1 MIRELR
7 VEKNDSNYLIYNSET
22 NELLIQSQDKTIKR
36 IDIYEKLFS
45 SIDVGQNSLFEVK
58 TNLTEKNDLIFV
70 DNLRTLLK
78 NILEEIK
85 KTNTKP
91 SKD

>member
-7 VEKNDSNYLIYNSET
+7 VEKNGSNYLIYNSET
-22 NELLIQSQDKTIKR
+22 NELLIQSQDKTIKG

-45 SIDVGQNSLFEVK
+45 NIGVDQNSSFVVK
-58 TNLTEKNDLIFV
+58 TNLTEKNDSIFV
-70 DNLRTLLK
+70 DNLRALLK
-78 NILEEIK
+78 NVLEEIK

>member
-7 VEKNDSNYLIYNSET
+7 VEKNGSNYLIYNSET
-22 NELLIQSQDKTIKR
+22 NELLIQSQDKTIKG
-36 IDIYEKLFS
+36 IDIYEKIFS
-45 SIDVGQNSLFEVK
+45 NICVNQNSLFEVK

-70 DNLRTLLK
+70 ENLRILLK
-78 NILEEIK
+78 NVLEEIK
-85 KTNTKP
+85 KINTKP

>member
-1 MIRELR
+1 MIRVLK
-7 VEKNDSNYLIYNSET
+7 VEKNGSNYLIYDSET
-22 NELLIQSQDKTIKR
+22 NELLIQSQDKTIKG

-45 SIDVGQNSLFEVK
+45 SIGVDQNSLFEVK

-78 NILEEIK
+78 NVLEEIK
-85 KTNTKP
+85 KTNTKL

>member
-7 VEKNDSNYLIYNSET
+7 VEKNDSNYLIYDSKT
-22 NELLIQSQDKTIKR
+22 NELLIQSQDKTIKG

-45 SIDVGQNSLFEVK
+45 NIGVDQNSSFEVK

-70 DNLRTLLK
+70 DNLRVFLK
-78 NILEEIK
+78 NVLEEIK